1 MRDHLGA
8 FEDEIREFVERRQS
22 VIDQAILLWRLVYH
36 VVLGYRDRHPEWIF
50 ARHGDLSSN
59 PMAEFPRIY
68 ERLHLPYGAREEIN
82 TRHFCMAEAKEAG
95 YIWKSVVRNSA
106 QNMRLWRSRLTDAE
120 LERVQEKCYDLVK
133 AFFSADEIQAI
144 GLEPEA

>member
-82 TRHFCMAEAKEAG
+82 TRHFCMAEAKEAVKESPAAPRPLVFFR
-95 YIWKSVVRNSA
+95 YIGRYLRSNSG
-106 QNMRLWRSRLTDAE
+106 
-120 LERVQEKCYDLVK
+120 LVPTRPTR
-133 AFFSADEIQAI
+133 A
-144 GLEPEA
+144 